1 MLEFEE
7 CELSGNL
14 RANGDK
20 GTYWLMSEAW
30 SYLELVTPTP
40 AGPKIEKLGSF
51 NNDEDAIDEANRFD
65 TAEEEEE

>member
-7 CELSGNL
+7 CEISGNL
-14 RANGDK
+14 RANGSH

-51 NNDEDAIDEANRFD
+51 DSDEEAIEEANRFD